1 MYSWTLEGA
10 TPSSSN
16 VQGPRVKYPDGVEAD
31 YSVTLIATSPYG
43 CIDSLTRI
51 VKVNAEILLYAPNA
65 FTPDGN
71 EFNQTWKVHMDGI
84 DIYSFHAQIYNRWGE
99 LIWESRDIEIGW
111 DGTFNGEIMKDGAYI
126 WTIDVLDQYS
136 DKKYNFN
143 GHVSII
149 R

>member
-1 MYSWTLEGA
+1 
-10 TPSSSN
+10 
-16 VQGPRVKYPDGVEAD
+16 
-31 YSVTLIATSPYG
+31 
-43 CIDSLTRI
+43 
-51 VKVNAEILLYAPNA
+51 
-65 FTPDGN
+65 
-71 EFNQTWKVHMDGI
+71 MDGI